1 MDPTAV
7 TFIVGVVIGGVA
19 GLAGSLSKRLVR
31 VAVSLAVLSMGYAL
45 VTDGGIGE
53 VANNIREMLSGA
65 FKSPALLLGI
75 IGGFIFT
82 TDEDSVFS
90 RGQGSSDDG

>member
-31 VAVSLAVLSMGYAL
+31 VALSLAVLSMGYAL
-45 VTDGGIGE
+45 VVDGGIGE
-53 VANNIREMLSGA
+53 VAKDIREMLNGA

-82 TDEDSVFS
+82 TDEDSVFLGQ
-90 RGQGSSDDG
+90 RGSEED